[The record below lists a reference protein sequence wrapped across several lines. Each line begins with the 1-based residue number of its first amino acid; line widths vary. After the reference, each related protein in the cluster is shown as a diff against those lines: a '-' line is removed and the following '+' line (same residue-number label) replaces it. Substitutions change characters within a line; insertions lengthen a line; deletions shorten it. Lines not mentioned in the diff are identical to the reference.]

1 MNNSSERIKHILKYM
16 EYDVIT
22 DDQHDLI
29 LSFEKQFNKNGFL
42 SLRQYE
48 ILESIFKQAAENY

>member
-1 MNNSSERIKHILKYM
+1 M

-22 DDQHDLI
+22 DAQHDLI
-29 LSFEKQFNKNGFL
+29 LSFERQFYKNGFL

>member
-22 DDQHDLI
+22 DAQHDLI
-29 LSFEKQFNKNGFL
+29 LSFERQFYKNGFL